1 MKKKIGIFVLGAML
15 AAAAVPAVLTTAGCS
30 VRGMI
35 LTDERPRYF
44 VLSSDVS
51 NADAG
56 STLPIVMFSRITIPS
71 YLDVPQIVTRD
82 GNAIARSEMN
92 RWGESLSRAV
102 SRELAL
108 RTADALVSLANSEKA
123 QNSGSGE
130 SAEIAGTPTV
140 AAAAAGTRVLVVF
153 DRFDGT
159 LGGNVELSAVYTL
172 TPPDSGA
179 EAGIS
184 KLFKTTVPVPEPN
197 DCDAY
202 VRALDASLDAF
213 ARDIAA
219 ELKKFDARKN

>member
-1 MKKKIGIFVLGAML
+1 MKKKIGIFVLGATL
-15 AAAAVPAVLTTAGCS
+15 AAIAVPAALTVAGCS
-30 VRGMI
+30 VRSMI
-35 LTDERPRYF
+35 LSEERPRYF
-44 VLSSDVS
+44 VLSSDV
-51 NADAG
+51 NAAG
-56 STLPIVMFSRITIPS
+56 AENALPIVVFSRIVIPS

-102 SRELAL
+102 SRELAF
-108 RTADALVSLANSEKA
+108 RTADALANSEKPE
-123 QNSGSGE
+123 NSGS
-130 SAEIAGTPTV
+130 AEGAGMP
-140 AAAAAGTRVLVVF
+140 AAAGTHVLVVF

-159 LGGNVELSAVYTL
+159 LGGDVELSAVYTL

-202 VRALDASLDAF
+202 VRALDVSLDAL

-219 ELKKFDARKN
+219 ELKKFDAKKF